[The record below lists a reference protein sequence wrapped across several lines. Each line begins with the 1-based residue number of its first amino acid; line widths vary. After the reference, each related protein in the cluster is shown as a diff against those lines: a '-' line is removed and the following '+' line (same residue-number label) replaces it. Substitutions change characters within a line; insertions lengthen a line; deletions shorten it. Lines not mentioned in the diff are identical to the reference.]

1 MAIDNIIAA
10 GIQPATPIMSPM
22 QTMGGLMQLRGQ
34 MADQSLREAQMAEVR
49 QRQQNE
55 KLKAD
60 QINLEL
66 KDTNSFGEIQKDA
79 GLMRKFAETGDVSMF
94 HQAGIRPEFIDKLVE
109 GRGKRIT
116 GIQTETVT
124 GQTIKKNATEQ
135 MIATGDGIMAPM
147 ADGKPV
153 DVATANSRYQGAL
166 PRLKELALLRG
177 DDPQKLP
184 GSIASLEQ
192 IQGVLSGLNL
202 DAGLHD
208 AAMKRTEE
216 TAKRD
221 KAVAEADIESK
232 KNVGT
237 NAQGLTSKD
246 RSEIDQ
252 HNATIANL
260 KAQLP
265 KIQADAAIAE
275 LESSFRKAH
284 NGLSANELKTAQLR
298 QKEFDLKSGGVS
310 LTPQQ
315 QSIADKLASGDLNPS
330 QLARFPDKEAIL
342 AGAIAKGFN
351 QSTYDTKQA
360 FDNPRNKQSQNL
372 GTISRIVGHIQR
384 YEENSA
390 KMGTDP
396 IYGFGQNLTGLQ
408 KALTEDAQA
417 MAAEL
422 EKLFSGGVGTQAQI
436 KGWESSLRSS
446 FAGVREKAINEISK
460 LAGSQFESMN
470 QTYKTGLGKD
480 LPLEKYV
487 NADGRKWLQ
496 KNGIN
501 VSGET
506 EFAAPAAEPAAGPT
520 KIANDDDFNK
530 LKSGQEFIGPD
541 GVKRRK
547 P

>member
-60 QINLEL
+60 QINLDQTDQKFIQALSPEDHANIYSGNISSLYGKVQQSTIQNVL
-66 KDTNSFGEIQKDA
+66 KSVDEHVNKLATNDGLQLKNQGDALGQLSNIVVNLGLPNKDGTA
-79 GLMRKFAETGDVSMF
+79 PDAATINSQYQSVKGQLPNLLKL
-94 HQAGIRPEFIDKLVE
+94 AGINSPPPDTIDSPEKLREFEVQL
-109 GRGKRIT
+109 RSAKA
-116 GIQTETVT
+116 
-124 GQTIKKNATEQ
+124 ATDYAVQ
-135 MIATGDGIMAPM
+135 R
-147 ADGKPV
+147 KLN
-153 DVATANSRYQGAL
+153 TANA
-166 PRLKELALLRG
+166 
-177 DDPQKLP
+177 
-184 GSIASLEQ
+184 
-192 IQGVLSGLNL
+192 
-202 DAGLHD
+202 
-208 AAMKRTEE
+208 
-216 TAKRD
+216 D
-221 KAVAEADIESK
+221 KAVAQADIESK

-237 NAQGLTSKD
+237 DAQGLTSKD

-252 HNATIANL
+252 HNAAIANL

-275 LESSFRKAH
+275 LESKFRAAH
-284 NGLSANELKTAQLR
+284 GGLSANEFKTAQLR
-298 QKEFDLKSGGVS
+298 QREFDLKSGGVP

-315 QSIADKLASGDLNPS
+315 QSIADKLASGDFNPA
-330 QLARFPDKEAIL
+330 QLARLPDKEAIL
-342 AGAIAKGFN
+342 AGAIAKGWS

-360 FDNPRNKQSQNL
+360 FDNPKNKQSQNL
-372 GTISRIVGHIQR
+372 GTISRIVGHINR
-384 YEENSA
+384 FEENSA
-390 KMGTDP
+390 KMGIDP
-396 IYGFGQNLTGLQ
+396 IYGMAGANLTGLQ
-408 KALTEDAQA
+408 KSLSEDSHAI
-417 MAAEL
+417 AAEL
-422 EKLFSGGVGTQAQI
+422 ERLVSGGVGTQSQT
-436 KGWESSLRSS
+436 KQWQSDLRSS
-446 FAGVREKAINEISK
+446 FSGVREQAINEISK

-470 QTYKTGLGKD
+470 QTYKTGTGKD

-487 NADGRKWLQ
+487 TGEGRKWLQ

-506 EFAAPAAEPAAGPT
+506 ESAAPSAGPV
-520 KIANDDDFNK
+520 KIATDDDFNK

>member
-55 KLKAD
+55 KLRGD

-66 KDTNSFGEIQKDA
+66 KDANNFAEIQKDPS
-79 GLMRKFAETGDVSMF
+79 LMRKFAETGDVSPF
-94 HQAGIRPEFIDKLVE
+94 QQKGISPAFIDKLVE
-109 GRGKRIT
+109 GRAKRIT
-116 GIQTETVT
+116 GMQTETVT
-124 GQTIKKNATEQ
+124 GQAIKKNATEQ

-147 ADGKPV
+147 AGGKPV
-153 DVATANSRYQGAL
+153 DIATANSRYQGAL

-177 DDPQKLP
+177 DDPAKLP
-184 GSIASLEQ
+184 GSITSLEQ
-192 IQGVLSGLNL
+192 IQGVMSGLNL
-202 DAGLHD
+202 DAGLYD
-208 AAMKRTEE
+208 AGLKRTEE

-221 KAVAEADIESK
+221 KAVAEADIKSK
-232 KNVGT
+232 EDAGT
-237 NAQGLTSKD
+237 DAQGLTPKD

-252 HNATIANL
+252 HNAAIDNAR
-260 KAQLP
+260 AQLP
-265 KIQADAAIAE
+265 EIKAKAAIAE
-275 LESSFRKAH
+275 LESKFRATH
-284 NGLSANELKTAQLR
+284 GGLSANEFKTAQLR
-298 QKEFDLKSGGVS
+298 QREFDLKSGGVP

-315 QSIADKLASGDLNPS
+315 QSIADKLASGDFNPS
-330 QLARFPDKEAIL
+330 QLARLPDKEAIL
-342 AGAIAKGFN
+342 AGAIAKGWS

-360 FDNPRNKQSQNL
+360 FDNPKNKQSQNL
-372 GTISRIVGHIQR
+372 GTISRIVGHINR
-384 YEENSA
+384 FEENSA
-390 KMGTDP
+390 KMGIDP
-396 IYGFGQNLTGLQ
+396 IYGMAGANLTGLQ
-408 KALTEDAQA
+408 KSLSEDSHAI
-417 MAAEL
+417 AAEL
-422 EKLFSGGVGTQAQI
+422 EKLVSGGVGTEGQI
-436 KGWESSLRSS
+436 KQWQSDLRSS
-446 FAGVREKAINEISK
+446 FSGVREQAINEISK

-470 QTYKTGLGKD
+470 QTYKTGTGKD

-487 NADGRKWLQ
+487 TGEGRKWLQ

-506 EFAAPAAEPAAGPT
+506 ESAAPSAGPV

>member
-1 MAIDNIIAA
+1 
-10 GIQPATPIMSPM
+10 
-22 QTMGGLMQLRGQ
+22 MQLRGQ
-34 MADQSLREAQMAEVR
+34 MADQSLREAQIQEVNQRRQLVQAEQTQKNR
-49 QRQQNE
+49 DLTDQNTIQALGPDDHA
-55 KLKAD
+55 KLY
-60 QINLEL
+60 
-66 KDTNSFGEIQKDA
+66 A
-79 GLMRKFAETGDVSMF
+79 GDFSVL
-94 HQAGIRPEFIDKLVE
+94 
-109 GRGKRIT
+109 RGKVQPT
-116 GIQTETVT
+116 TLQKIQAAADEHVN
-124 GQTIKKNATEQ
+124 KL
-135 MIATGDGIMAPM
+135 ATGDKLNLENRASALTQLKNTAVNLGAPM
-147 ADGKPV
+147 ADGKEP
-153 DVATANSRYQGAL
+153 DAYTLNSRYRSAL
-166 PRLKELALLRG
+166 GGITPLLKLAGIESPLPASITTPEELRNIQVQLSAAEAAVTTALAR
-177 DDPQKLP
+177 KK
-184 GSIASLEQ
+184 ATA
-192 IQGVLSGLNL
+192 
-202 DAGLHD
+202 DA
-208 AAMKRTEE
+208 EE
-216 TAKRD
+216 AVARA
-221 KAVAEADIESK
+221 AVAEK
-232 KNVGT
+232 VNVGT
-237 NAQGLTSKD
+237 GPQGLTEKD
-246 RSEIDQ
+246 HAEIDQ
-252 HNATIANL
+252 HEAATANL

-265 KIQADAAIAE
+265 KNEAEAAIAQ
-275 LESSFRKAH
+275 LEAKFRAAH
-284 NGLSANELKTAQLR
+284 GGFSANELKTTQLR

-330 QLARFPDKEAIL
+330 QLARFPDREAIL
-342 AGAIAKGFN
+342 AGAIAKGWN

-436 KGWESSLRSS
+436 KEWESSLRSS

-487 NADGRKWLQ
+487 NADGRKWLK

>member
-34 MADQSLREAQMAEVR
+34 MADQSLREAQMVEVR

-55 KLKAD
+55 KLRGD
-60 QINLEL
+60 QINLDQTDQKYIQALSPEAHAQIYSGNLSGLYGKVQQSTIENVL
-66 KDTNSFGEIQKDA
+66 KSVDEHVNKLATNN
-79 GLMRKFAETGDVSMF
+79 
-94 HQAGIRPEFIDKLVE
+94 KLTLE
-109 GRGKRIT
+109 NRASALT
-116 GIQTETVT
+116 QL
-124 GQTIKKNATEQ
+124 KNTAVNL
-135 MIATGDGIMAPM
+135 GAPM
-147 ADGKPV
+147 ADGKEP
-153 DVATANSRYQGAL
+153 DATTLTSRYESARGGITSLLKLAGIESPLPASITTLEELRNIQVQLSAAESAVTTAL
-166 PRLKELALLRG
+166 ARK
-177 DDPQKLP
+177 KLT
-184 GSIASLEQ
+184 A
-192 IQGVLSGLNL
+192 
-202 DAGLHD
+202 
-208 AAMKRTEE
+208 E
-216 TAKRD
+216 TD
-221 KAVAEADIESK
+221 NAVAEASIAVK
-232 KNVGT
+232 KEGGT
-237 NAQGLTSKD
+237 DPQGLTKKEH
-246 RSEIDQ
+246 SEIAQ
-252 HNATIANL
+252 HDAATANA

-265 KIQADAAIAE
+265 KIQADAAIAQ
-275 LESSFRKAH
+275 LEAKFRQEH

-330 QLARFPDKEAIL
+330 QLARLPDKEAIL

-436 KGWESSLRSS
+436 KEWESSLRSS

-480 LPLEKYV
+480 LPLEKYF

-506 EFAAPAAEPAAGPT
+506 EFAAPAVKQSVTKQDVQSYATKHSLSYADAE
-520 KIANDDDFNK
+520 KH
-530 LKSGQEFIGPD
+530 
-541 GVKRRK
+541 VKAHGYTVQ
-547 P
+547 

>member
-10 GIQPATPIMSPM
+10 GIQPATPLMSPM

-34 MADQSLREAQMAEVR
+34 MADQSLREAQMVEIR

-55 KLKAD
+55 KLRGD

-66 KDTNSFGEIQKDA
+66 KDANNFAEIQKDPS
-79 GLMRKFAETGDVSMF
+79 LMRQFAETGDVSMF
-94 HQAGIRPEFIDKLVE
+94 HQKGISPAFIEKLAE
-109 GRGKRIT
+109 GRDKRIT
-116 GIQTETVT
+116 GMQTQTVT
-124 GQTIKKNATEQ
+124 GQGIKKTATEQ

-147 ADGKPV
+147 ADGTPV

-166 PRLKELALLRG
+166 PRLKELALQRG

-192 IQGVLSGLNL
+192 IRGVLSGLNL
-202 DAGLHD
+202 DAGLY
-208 AAMKRTEE
+208 AAATKRTEE

-221 KAVAEADIESK
+221 EAVAKAAIESK
-232 KNVGT
+232 KYVGT
-237 NAQGLTSKD
+237 DAQGLTAKD
-246 RSEIDQ
+246 RAEIAQ
-252 HNATIANL
+252 HNADTANA
-260 KAQLP
+260 KAKLP
-265 KIQADAAIAE
+265 KNEADAAIAE
-275 LESSFRKAH
+275 LEAKFRKEH

-315 QSIADKLASGDLNPS
+315 QSISDKLASGDLNPS
-330 QLARFPDKEAIL
+330 QLARLQDKEAIL

-436 KGWESSLRSS
+436 KEWESSLRSS

-460 LAGSQFESMN
+460 LAGSQLESMN

-506 EFAAPAAEPAAGPT
+506 EIAGPSEDVKDALKGASPGIHT
-520 KIANDDDFNK
+520 LNDG
-530 LKSGQEFIGPD
+530 SRWMVSRD
-541 GVKRRK
+541 GKVSA